1 MAAYTRLS
9 KQDIEEILERYDL
22 GRLVSVEP
30 LSLGIS
36 NSNYQCKLKNDSKE
50 VFFVILKVSNDKD
63 KTQLQEEQS
72 ILAVLKSFPL
82 SLTPFETSD
91 AGPVYEWKG
100 LNGAVF
106 PFAPGSKPMGSA
118 DEIFQLGQALAQMH
132 LFSQEKGL
140 EASSIRNRSQVGYDL
155 EKILAYCAQKSALS
169 EFRGACKDLLE
180 PAQVDLWRN
189 SDLPGGLIHGD
200 LYLDNTLFLD
210 GKLNFLLD
218 FEQAGLGAFIHD
230 IGISI
235 SGSCLD
241 KDGVSEKKIQA
252 FLNGYQKSRRL
263 IESEL
268 KLLNFAIL
276 LGFLDISLWR
286 IKRFHDGNLDP
297 RKKDSYKELLDLAAA
312 FKHRL
317 NN

>member
-9 KQDIEEILERYDL
+9 KQDIEEILKRYTL

-30 LSLGIS
+30 LTLGIS
-36 NSNYQCKLKNDSKE
+36 NSNYQCNLEDDSRGA
-50 VFFVILKVSNDKD
+50 FSVILKVSNDKD
-63 KTQLQEEQS
+63 KTQLQEEQN
-72 ILAVLKSFPL
+72 ILALLKSFPL
-82 SLTPFETSD
+82 SLTPFETS
-91 AGPVYEWKG
+91 AGGPVYEWKG

-106 PFAPGSKPMGSA
+106 PFAQGSKPMGSD

-132 LFSQEKGL
+132 IFSQEKGL

-155 EKILAYCAQKSALS
+155 EKILAYCNQKSALQDFTIS
-169 EFRGACKDLLE
+169 CKELLE
-180 PAQVDLWRN
+180 PAKVDLWRN

-200 LYLDNTLFLD
+200 LYLDNTLFLE
-210 GKLNFLLD
+210 GKLNVLLD
-218 FEQAGLGAFIHD
+218 FEQAGLGSFLQD

-241 KDGVSEKKIQA
+241 KDGVSQEKINA
-252 FLNGYQKSRRL
+252 FLDGYQKNRPL
-263 IESEL
+263 IENEL

-297 RKKDSYKELLDLAAA
+297 RKKDSYKELLELASA
-312 FKHRL
+312 FKNRL
-317 NN
+317 DN